1 MLRYFLVIIV
11 LVTGLAG
18 CATTRD
24 EITLNTYKALETS
37 AITYDAVMSA
47 ARDMHVRGQLSDTD
61 WNRLKDNALLYY
73 DAYQTAVETFVT
85 HMKAEGTAVPAG
97 ESEQECL
104 AAAVDVMMVA
114 LRALVETAV
123 TLGVEV
129 KEARNE

>member
-1 MLRYFLVIIV
+1 MLRYFLVIVV

-47 ARDMHVRGQLSDTD
+47 ASDMHTRGQLSDAD
-61 WNRLKDNALLYY
+61 WNRLKDKAAVYY
-73 DAYQTAVETFVT
+73 DAYQMAVEAFATYMRDGV
-85 HMKAEGTAVPAG
+85 KEG
-97 ESEQECL
+97 ESER
-104 AAAVDVMMVA
+104 AYMDAVVDVMMVA
-114 LRALVETAV
+114 LRTLVETAV

-129 KEARNE
+129 KEAQNE

>member
-1 MLRYFLVIIV
+1 MFRYFFIVVALTASLV
-11 LVTGLAG
+11 G
-18 CATTRD
+18 CAAQD

>member
-1 MLRYFLVIIV
+1 MLRYFLIIIV
-11 LVTGLAG
+11 LTVGLAG
-18 CATTRD
+18 CTTTRD

-47 ARDMHVRGQLSDTD
+47 ARDMHTRGQLSDAD
-61 WNRLKDNALLYY
+61 WNRLKDKASLYY
-73 DAYQTAVETFVT
+73 DAYQTAVETFAT
-85 HMKAEGTAVPAG
+85 HMKAEETVAQAG
-97 ESEQECL
+97 EAEQECL

>member
-1 MLRYFLVIIV
+1 MLRYFLVIVV
-11 LVTGLAG
+11 LTASLAG
-18 CATTRD
+18 CATRD
-24 EITLNTYKALETS
+24 EVTLNAYKALETS

-47 ARDMHVRGQLSDTD
+47 ARDMHTRGQLSDTD

-73 DAYQTAVETFVT
+73 DAYQTAVETFAT
-85 HMKAEGTAVPAG
+85 HMKAEETVAQAG
-97 ESEQECL
+97 EAEQEYL